1 MTPIGASRRVAPRAP
16 LGSHGEGLRGG
27 RVDAR
32 DGPVAEVRAERGR
45 NLPRHWSKLV
55 PRPAVVLLR
64 SPRSGTTRKRARD
77 VAALFLDIEGCT
89 RLCEDLEPDQMNEVI
104 ERYFSA
110 YLDVVRGAG
119 GEVTEVLGDG
129 LLALFEAEAVRDAAR
144 AALDTA
150 VEIENRTRQLN
161 RHSRR
166 RHDAITVNIG
176 FNAGCALV
184 GLTRLRGRLG
194 ERWVYAATGPVTNV
208 AARLSALAS
217 GGQILTTRATA
228 DLLGTG
234 GQWRSRGPQSLKNVT
249 GPVEVVEVVS
259 GGGSAR
265 RRGRTVPR
273 R

>member
-1 MTPIGASRRVAPRAP
+1 
-16 LGSHGEGLRGG
+16 
-27 RVDAR
+27 
-32 DGPVAEVRAERGR
+32 
-45 NLPRHWSKLV
+45 
-55 PRPAVVLLR
+55 
-64 SPRSGTTRKRARD
+64 

-89 RLCEDLEPDQMNEVI
+89 RLCEELEPDKMNQVI

-129 LLALFEAEAVRDAAR
+129 LLALFEADVVSVAAR
-144 AALDTA
+144 AALVAA
-150 VEIENRTRQLN
+150 VAIEARTRQLN
-161 RHSRR
+161 GQPRR

-176 FNAGCALV
+176 LNAGFALV

-228 DLLGTG
+228 DLLGRSTE
-234 GQWRSRGPQSLKNVT
+234 WRSVGARPLKNVT
-249 GPVEVVEVVS
+249 GPVEVVEVIS
-259 GGGSAR
+259 FGGSAR
-265 RRGRTVPR
+265 RHSGTIRGSKQHGSS
-273 R
+273 